1 MLTQPTLDTLNRLKL
16 HGMALALSEQMTT
29 NAAQGLAFEERLALL
44 LEREELSRDN
54 RRMTRLLQLATLK
67 YRDAVIEDLDYR
79 SRTGLDRSQLA
90 SLTSCDW
97 IRSNQSVLIHG
108 ATGSGKTYL
117 ACALAHQACR
127 QGMSA
132 LYVRA
137 PRLFEEFNLCHA
149 DGSFPK
155 RLAAIAK
162 INVLIIDDFAIAPI
176 GPRERNDLLEL
187 LDDRAAT
194 RACIVTSQLPVNDWH
209 DYIGDPTL
217 ADAILDRL
225 VHRAHRIHLE
235 AKESMREREAA
246 KHTTKAKAAAQA

>member
-1 MLTQPTLDTLNRLKL
+1 MLIQPTLDTLNRLKL

-90 SLTSCDW
+90 SLASCDW

-149 DGSFPK
+149 DGSFRK

-162 INVLIIDDFAIAPI
+162 INVVLIDDFAIAPI

-187 LDDRAAT
+187 LDDRLGN

-235 AKESMREREAA
+235 TKESLRGREAEKQPA
-246 KHTTKAKAAAQA
+246 KSKASAKA